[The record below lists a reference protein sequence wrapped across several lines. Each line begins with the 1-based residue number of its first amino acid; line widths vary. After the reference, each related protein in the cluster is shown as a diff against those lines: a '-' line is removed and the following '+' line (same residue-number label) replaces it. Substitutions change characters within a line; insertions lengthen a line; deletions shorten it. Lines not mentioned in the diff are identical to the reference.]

1 MAVTFP
7 IEMPT
12 EGFSV
17 ARFRLVPVS
26 TRNRLRS
33 GATFGTTIGA
43 AYWSISVTSWPMH
56 KFEQGKWLAFLDVL
70 RGNVKPMLLYNP
82 GREYPAAYKNF
93 IGMVRAGTS
102 TPFTG
107 RCALSSISATSV
119 GLNQLPANFILA
131 RGDLLGLVQNGR
143 YSLHRIVEDSVANG
157 SGATTVFQVEPPI
170 PISFFTT
177 AAAVDLYRPKVEAI
191 LDDGSISGD
200 EETAEPKPI
209 SFSATSRAY

>member
-7 IEMPT
+7 IQMPT
-12 EGFSV
+12 DGFTVS
-17 ARFRLVPVS
+17 RFRLIPVS

-33 GATFGTTIGA
+33 GATFGTTIGSS
-43 AYWSISVTSWPMH
+43 YWAIAITTWPLY
-56 KFEQGKWLAFLDVL
+56 KQEQGKWLAFLDVL
-70 RGNVKPMLLYNP
+70 RGNVKPMLVYNP

-93 IGMVRAGTS
+93 DGLVRAGTS

-107 RCALSSISATSV
+107 RCDLSSISATAV
-119 GLNQLPANFILA
+119 GLNQLPANFILS
-131 RGDLLGLVQNGR
+131 RGDLLGLVQNNR
-143 YSLHRIVEDSVANG
+143 YSLHRIVEDRVANG
-157 SGATTVFQVEPPI
+157 SGTTTVFQVEPPI
-170 PISFFTT
+170 PTAFFTT

-200 EETAEPKPI
+200 EETAEPKPL

>member
-7 IEMPT
+7 IQMPSD
-12 EGFSV
+12 GFSV
-17 ARFRLVPVS
+17 SRFRLVPVS

-33 GATFGTTIGA
+33 GATYGTTIGT
-43 AYWSISVTSWPMH
+43 AYWSISVTTWPMH
-56 KFEQGKWLAFLDVL
+56 RQEQGKWLAFFDVL

-93 IGMVRAGTS
+93 EGLVRAGTS

-107 RCALSSISATSV
+107 TAALSSISANAV
-119 GLNQLPANFILA
+119 GLNQLPANFILS
-131 RGDLLGLVQNGR
+131 RGDLLGLVQNNR
-143 YSLHRIVEDSVANG
+143 YSLHRIVEDRVANG
-157 SGATTVFQVEPPI
+157 SGTTTTFQVEPPI
-170 PISFFTT
+170 PTNFFTV
-177 AAAVDLYRPKVEAI
+177 AATVNLYRPKIEAI

-209 SFSATSRAY
+209 TFSATSRAY